1 MVLKVSGVGGKT
13 GLLPEIVRASEILA
27 GEAQAANAGNAP
39 AAEGATPDP
48 AKKTAC
54 RACGSERLHAQ
65 HGRFGYFYRCIDCTE
80 NTPMNKRCA
89 GCGKR
94 GARAERRPRL
104 FPRVCP
110 LRHLGGDPPQC
121 PAGNALRTKIPRAR
135 PNAARPN
142 AQNSTQFLK
151 EFN

>member
-27 GEAQAANAGNAP
+27 GEAQVANAGKAP
-39 AAEGATPDP
+39 AAEGATADP
-48 AKKTAC
+48 AKMKAC

-89 GCGKR
+89 GCGNEGRVRKE
-94 GARAERRPRL
+94 GLDFFLECARCATSVVIHRN
-104 FPRVCP
+104 VP
-110 LRHLGGDPPQC
+110 LETL
-121 PAGNALRTKIPRAR
+121 
-135 PNAARPN
+135 
-142 AQNSTQFLK
+142 
-151 EFN
+151 